1 MARSYADVSADM
13 ASASLGQRSVKFTFK
28 EDVKDYDIVRALL
41 VSFDEEDIERV
52 QAMPGHIWLVIFKNA
67 TLAEEATYGF
77 ILKEEKVRPKL
88 VSQRFITTTVAYV
101 PPDVPMRE
109 IEDALERFADVV
121 SLKELYMRDFPGI
134 KNGKQRAVLKP
145 REGGLP
151 SFFPIRDK
159 KASLFFTGRISCCP
173 YCEKRDHL
181 GRDCPTKRIRRC
193 FTCGATGHIRRNC
206 PGYDR
211 QNTDNYNEDRTT
223 NNNNNNDNT
232 LPERME
238 AMPAVSVDM
247 PGITVLSDEEST
259 SSGDSLDTVVE
270 TPQNKTDSNTTNPT
284 TETTETRIEKTDKTD
299 KTEQDAATAD
309 VLANLF
315 ADESDSEDLT
325 AAEKFQLQQEQEE
338 NQTQELFPPTD
349 PGTDTTKEPDD
360 PEKMEINQN
369 NKRKPLSPVD
379 LRQKFGQA
387 PKPRRSPKH
396 KRKKK
401 DKL

>member
-1 MARSYADVSADM
+1 MSADL
-13 ASASLGQRSVKFTFK
+13 ASASLGQRSVKFTFQ

-41 VSFDEEDIERV
+41 VSFDKEDIERV
-52 QAMPGHIWLVIFKNA
+52 QSMPGHIWLVIFKNV

-88 VSQRFITTTVAYV
+88 VSQHFITTTVAYV

-109 IEDALERFADVV
+109 IEEALERFADVL

-173 YCEKRDHL
+173 YCEERDHL

-193 FTCGATGHIRRNC
+193 FTCRATGHIRRNC

-211 QNTDNYNEDRTT
+211 QNTDNYNKDRTTT
-223 NNNNNNDNT
+223 NNNKDNT
-232 LPERME
+232 LPERMD
-238 AMPAVSVDM
+238 AMPSVSADM
-247 PGITVLSDEEST
+247 AGIAVLSDGEST
-259 SSGDSLDTVVE
+259 SSGDSLETVVE
-270 TPQNKTDSNTTNPT
+270 APQNKTDSNTTNPP
-284 TETTETRIEKTDKTD
+284 TETRIEKTDNTD
-299 KTEQDAATAD
+299 KTEQDAATAE
-309 VLANLF
+309 VLTNLF
-315 ADESDSEDLT
+315 ADNSDSEDLT

-338 NQTQELFPPTD
+338 QQTQELFPPTD
-349 PGTDTTKEPDD
+349 PGTNTTKKPED

-379 LRQKFGQA
+379 LRQKFGQS